1 MEMVLRI
8 TSDIPSVSLGDIFT
22 STTIASSEVPTPANV
37 STKNNHI
44 TGESFTIFK
53 NFMFYLL
60 YKYLLHAY
68 HLSGTVTAVEYWK
81 HWLPEEYNLL

>member
-8 TSDIPSVSLGDIFT
+8 SSDIPSVSLGDIFT
-22 STTIASSEVPTPANV
+22 STTRASSEVPTTANV
-37 STKNNHI
+37 STKNNHSHI
-44 TGESFTIFK
+44 TGELFTIFF

-68 HLSGTVTAVEYWK
+68 HLSGTETAVEYWK
-81 HWLPEEYNLL
+81 H